1 MDMDLN
7 IVANGQ
13 FTNYSATSVTIK
25 GNEYSKNIVVFDDQ
39 ISDFKIEDIRTL
51 TLDDVSSILAEKP
64 DLIIFGTGNSVIYP
78 DFKLLEVIN
87 SRGIG
92 FEIMP
97 IPALCR
103 TYNFLISENRKVAC
117 VLFFETT

>member
-7 IVANGQ
+7 VVSSGQ
-13 FTNYSATSVTIK
+13 FTNYSATSVTLH
-25 GNEYSKNIVVFDDQ
+25 GAEYNKNILVFNDQ
-39 ISDFKIEDIRTL
+39 ISEFAVNDIKKL
-51 TLDDVSSILAEKP
+51 TFDNLTDLIANKP
-64 DLIIFGTGNSVIYP
+64 DLIIFGTGNNVIYP
-78 DFKLLEVIN
+78 DFKLLEKIN
-87 SRGIG
+87 SHGIG

-117 VLFFETT
+117 ILFFE